1 MYCELLTMASISS
14 ESVAK
19 MGDEVSSLLHLFNS
33 FKMAG
38 RSATLVLSTKGGK
51 TTTAKLEVKLSNN
64 KAPSTLPTPPGCQGA
79 EGRHRPQR
87 SAAKRAKAN
96 ARAAQ
101 HRVHLALPFPG
112 GDYGAVV
119 GPPRCSP
126 PPPRPPLRVHP
137 SPTCEDRRR
146 IVTVKRKAGFQPSF
160 SQLDGEGED
169 SPPPACQYTRPAGPA
184 TWDHPVCNHCERCGK
199 CPSLCIGHSGC
210 DCDRYDFD
218 CDVCH
223 CSRYVRYSNPSWTSP
238 AKDFSK

>member
-1 MYCELLTMASISS
+1 MGRVEIYLQSS
-14 ESVAK
+14 VVPCRMWAGK
-19 MGDEVSSLLHLFNS
+19 DEVLAVGRLNLTFINCEARWQIEEQSG
-33 FKMAG
+33 KMLYV
-38 RSATLVLSTKGGK
+38 SD
-51 TTTAKLEVKLSNN
+51 
-64 KAPSTLPTPPGCQGA
+64 
-79 EGRHRPQR
+79 
-87 SAAKRAKAN
+87 
-96 ARAAQ
+96 AQ
-101 HRVHLALPFPG
+101 HQVHLALPFPG

>member
-1 MYCELLTMASISS
+1 MASISS

-19 MGDEVSSLLHLFNS
+19 MEDEVSSLLHLFNT

-51 TTTAKLEVKLSNN
+51 TTTAKLEVELSNN

-101 HRVHLALPFPG
+101 HQVHLALPFPG

-146 IVTVKRKAGFQPSF
+146 IVTVKRKAFILPNGWGGRRFTSTSLPVYAT
-160 SQLDGEGED
+160 G
-169 SPPPACQYTRPAGPA
+169 RPGHLGP
-184 TWDHPVCNHCERCGK
+184 
-199 CPSLCIGHSGC
+199 PSL
-210 DCDRYDFD
+210 
-218 CDVCH
+218 
-223 CSRYVRYSNPSWTSP
+223 
-238 AKDFSK
+238 

>member
-1 MYCELLTMASISS
+1 MSFSQWLPYLQNLWRKWGTRYPVYSIFSILSRWLAGPPLLSCQPRGARLPLPSS
-14 ESVAK
+14 R
-19 MGDEVSSLLHLFNS
+19 SSSATTRLLQHCRLHLAARVQRVAIDLN
-33 FKMAG
+33 
-38 RSATLVLSTKGGK
+38 VLQRREPRPTQGQPRLGFH
-51 TTTAKLEVKLSNN
+51 
-64 KAPSTLPTPPGCQGA
+64 LP
-79 EGRHRPQR
+79 
-87 SAAKRAKAN
+87 
-96 ARAAQ
+96 
-101 HRVHLALPFPG
+101 LPFPG